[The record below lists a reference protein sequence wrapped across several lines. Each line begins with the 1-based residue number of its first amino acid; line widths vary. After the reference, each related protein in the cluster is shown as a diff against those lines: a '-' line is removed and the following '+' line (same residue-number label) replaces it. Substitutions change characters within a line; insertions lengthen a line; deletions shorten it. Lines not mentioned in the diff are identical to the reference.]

1 VADLVTRAK
10 NILMTPKTEWP
21 AIASEH
27 TDVAT
32 LYRSY
37 IVPLSAIGPICR
49 WIGWSVIGI
58 SAPFVG
64 TFRVPFVT
72 GLVGAIVSFVLGL
85 VGIYVCAMVI
95 EWLAPKFKSSGS
107 RLDALKLVAYAS
119 TPVWIAGVLGLIPAL
134 GLLGILAAFYAI
146 YLFYLGVPVLM
157 KTPTDQVIPYMV
169 VSAIVM
175 IVLFVVVGAITGA
188 IMNTMGGG
196 IYPRVY

>member
-1 VADLVTRAK
+1 MADLMTRAK

-21 AIASEH
+21 AIASER

-49 WIGWSVIGI
+49 WIGWTVIGM
-58 SAPFVG
+58 SVPFVG
-64 TFRVPFVT
+64 SVRVPIVT
-72 GLVGAIVSFVLGL
+72 GLVSACVSFVLGL
-85 VGIYVCAMVI
+85 VSAYLAAMVI

-119 TPVWIAGVLGLIPAL
+119 TPVWVAGVLGLIPML
-134 GLLGILAAFYAI
+134 GLLGILAALYAI

-157 KTPTDQVIPYMV
+157 KTPADQVIPYMV

-175 IVLFVVVGAITGA
+175 IVLAVVVGAITGA
-188 IMNTMGGG
+188 MMGTMGG
-196 IYPRVY
+196 YPRYM

>member
-1 VADLVTRAK
+1 MTRAK

-21 AIASEH
+21 AIASER

-49 WIGWSVIGI
+49 WIGWTVIGM
-58 SAPFVG
+58 SVPFVG
-64 TFRVPFVT
+64 SVRVPIVT
-72 GLVGAIVSFVLGL
+72 GLVSACVSFVLGL
-85 VGIYVCAMVI
+85 VSAYLAAMVI

-119 TPVWIAGVLGLIPAL
+119 TPVWVAGVLGLIPML
-134 GLLGILAAFYAI
+134 GLLGILAALYAI

-157 KTPTDQVIPYMV
+157 KTPADQVIPYMV

-175 IVLFVVVGAITGA
+175 IVLAVVVGAITGA
-188 IMNTMGGG
+188 MMGTMGG
-196 IYPRVY
+196 YPRYM

>member
-1 VADLVTRAK
+1 MADLMTRAK

-21 AIASEH
+21 AIASEK

-49 WIGWSVIGI
+49 WIGLSVIGI
-58 SAPFVG
+58 S
-64 TFRVPFVT
+64 VPFAGNFRMPFMA
-72 GLVGAIVSFVLGL
+72 GLVGAIVGYVLGL
-85 VGIYVCAMVI
+85 VGVYICAMVI

-119 TPVWIAGVLGLIPAL
+119 TPAWVAGVLGIIPAL
-134 GLLGILAAFYAI
+134 ALLGLLAALYAI

-157 KTPTDQVIPYMV
+157 KTPSDQVIPYMV

-175 IVLFVVVGAITGA
+175 IVLVVVVGVISGA
-188 IMNTMGGG
+188 IMNSMGGG
-196 IYPRVY
+196 LYPRYY